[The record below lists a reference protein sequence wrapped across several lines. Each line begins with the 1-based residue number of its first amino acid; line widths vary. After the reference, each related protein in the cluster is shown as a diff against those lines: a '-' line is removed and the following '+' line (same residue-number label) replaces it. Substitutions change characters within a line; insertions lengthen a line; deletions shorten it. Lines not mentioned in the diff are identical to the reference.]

1 MHGSNDKG
9 KGVFLKKYVSPIL
22 KFVFIDFWRR
32 FLNYLTLLSMMQA
45 REQSLLLFKTL
56 EGVSART
63 FSSPSP
69 SIFGEFGFWYRTI
82 QEIGSLFF
90 SFTSPQ
96 KRMMK
101 DEEETVSLL
110 TFFPP
115 SLLPPIKVFL
125 RTNIVSVPRQFRT
138 LFLKTVFP

>member
-1 MHGSNDKG
+1 
-9 KGVFLKKYVSPIL
+9 
-22 KFVFIDFWRR
+22 
-32 FLNYLTLLSMMQA
+32 MQA

-115 SLLPPIKVFL
+115 SPLPP
-125 RTNIVSVPRQFRT
+125 
-138 LFLKTVFP
+138 

>member
-1 MHGSNDKG
+1 
-9 KGVFLKKYVSPIL
+9 
-22 KFVFIDFWRR
+22 
-32 FLNYLTLLSMMQA
+32 MQA

-63 FSSPSP
+63 FSSPSL

-101 DEEETVSLL
+101 DEEETVFCWP
-110 TFFPP
+110 FFLPLSPP
-115 SLLPPIKVFL
+115 
-125 RTNIVSVPRQFRT
+125 
-138 LFLKTVFP
+138 